1 MCCFLTL
8 YNLPPFLFS
17 LFTGA
22 GLVVLYGIALSL
34 KHVDPI
40 PNWPFIGEIIH
51 KQPESLF
58 FNFFLIWTVICALLT
73 VYFYFLY
80 MRQISCG
87 SQLNKMAFY
96 TGVFSVASF
105 TVSASFPSNYSNVS
119 FYLFCFVGYITFM
132 MYMWLLVTMNNKYAA
147 PNNNCSQFKFT
158 IAITYTVALVLYTIA
173 SALHEYHGGSKN
185 FASSTQWILLNLIT
199 AFVCSLTRDLSC
211 VVSGETELVL
221 TKDDYVSRSSSVSRY
236 HSSSSSSSSD
246 SDRERRR
253 Y

>member
-22 GLVVLYGIALSL
+22 GLIVLYGVALSL

-40 PNWPFIGEIIH
+40 PSWPFVGEIIY
-51 KQPESLF
+51 KQPESLL
-58 FNFFLIWTVICALLT
+58 FNFFVIWTVICALMT

-96 TGVFSVASF
+96 TGIISVISF
-105 TVSASFPSNYSNVS
+105 TVAASFPSKYSYVP

-147 PNNNCSQFKFT
+147 PNNCSQFKFT
-158 IAITYTVALVLYTIA
+158 IAITYTVALILYTIA
-173 SALHEYHGGSKN
+173 SALHEYHGGNKN
-185 FASSTQWILLNLIT
+185 FASSTQWVLLNLVT
-199 AFVCSLTRDLSC
+199 AFVCSLTRDLSS

-236 HSSSSSSSSD
+236 QSSSSTSD
-246 SDRERRR
+246 SEEERRR
-253 Y
+253 RY

>member
-1 MCCFLTL
+1 MCCFLTA

-22 GLVVLYGIALSL
+22 GLIVLYGVAISL

-40 PNWPFIGEIIH
+40 PSWPFVGEIIK

-58 FNFFLIWTVICALLT
+58 FNFFVIWTVVCALIT

-96 TGVFSVASF
+96 TGIASVASF
-105 TVSASFPSNYSNVS
+105 TVTASFPSKYSVVP

-132 MYMWLLVTMNNKYAA
+132 VYIWIVVTMNNKYVA
-147 PNNNCSQFKFT
+147 PNNNCSLFKFT
-158 IAITYTVALVLYTIA
+158 VAIIYTIALVLYIIA
-173 SALHEYHGGSKN
+173 SALHEHHDGNKN
-185 FASSTQWILLNLIT
+185 FASSTQWILLSMIT
-199 AFVCSLTRDLSC
+199 AFVCSLIRDLS
-211 VVSGETELVL
+211 SIESSATELVL
-221 TKDDYVSRSSSVSRY
+221 MKDDYVSRSSSVSRY
-236 HSSSSSSSSD
+236 QSSSSSD
-246 SDRERRR
+246 SDEERRS